1 MKKVLLACACTA
13 LVISSSANAINIRGQ
28 AGEHYTNVQVG
39 LGTES
44 LGLATTA
51 NWSRSDDDGD
61 VFGLGMGLNLP
72 VGPLMAT
79 VGGKALYLQPEN
91 NDNGF
96 AAAVGGGL
104 RWRMT
109 KSISLYGEGYY
120 APDSLT
126 SGINSYYE
134 ATSGVRLRILR
145 PLSVEAGYRYVKME
159 GKDGNKNNVVAD
171 GPYLG
176 ASVGF

>member
-1 MKKVLLACACTA
+1 MKKVLLACACSALFISTA
-13 LVISSSANAINIRGQ
+13 ANAISIHGQ

-44 LGLATTA
+44 TGLATTA
-51 NWSRSDDDGD
+51 NWSRSDHDGD
-61 VFGLGMGLNLP
+61 VFGLGLGVNLP

-79 VGGKALYLQPEN
+79 VGGKALYLHPEN
-91 NDNGF
+91 NDNGY

-104 RWRMT
+104 RWPMT
-109 KSISLYGEGYY
+109 QSISLYGEGYY

-126 SGINSYYE
+126 SGVNSYYE
-134 ATSGVRLRILR
+134 ATGGVRLSLFR
-145 PLSVEAGYRYVKME
+145 PLSVDAGYRYVKME
-159 GKDGNKNNVVAD
+159 GEDGNKNNVVAD

-176 ASVGF
+176 ASVSF